1 MKTKTKTN
9 STKTEASV
17 TTKAKLTIQGQ
28 TFEMD
33 LKELEHIYG
42 VIGEAL
48 GRKKD
53 RPHLPD
59 EYKKL
64 IEDEAKKHRDKFPP
78 QIWPAQPFIPPVNI
92 PDERPF
98 RGPTH
103 PPYEVWCSV
112 DTDPSLKT
120 AMTTHDRPVRHPC
133 HSLSGSPA

>member
-9 STKTEASV
+9 STKTEAAV

-28 TFEMD
+28 TFEME
-33 LKELEHIYG
+33 LKELEHIYSI
-42 VIGEAL
+42 IGEAL
-48 GRKKD
+48 GKNGSSSN
-53 RPHLPD
+53 PAD
-59 EYKKL
+59 EYRKL
-64 IEDEAKKHRDKFPP
+64 IEKAKRELPPQWPP

-120 AMTTHDRPVRHPC
+120 AMTILRSSYPEQFPN
-133 HSLSGSPA
+133 G